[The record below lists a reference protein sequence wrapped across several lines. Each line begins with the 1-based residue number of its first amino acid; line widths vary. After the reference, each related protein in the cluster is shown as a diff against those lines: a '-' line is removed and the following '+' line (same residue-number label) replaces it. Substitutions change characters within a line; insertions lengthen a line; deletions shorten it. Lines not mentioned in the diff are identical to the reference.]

1 MKVYNDLS
9 TAKNGENVYGA
20 ADAVKC
26 YDSFTQ
32 VTYNKASGILRAI
45 SMPAVLLLKVSAV

>member
-1 MKVYNDLS
+1 MKIYNDLS
-9 TAKNGENVYGA
+9 TAKNGENVYGTA
-20 ADAVKC
+20 NAVKC

-32 VTYNKASGILRAI
+32 VTYNKTSGILLAI